1 MRNVSLFFGRLAK
14 SVCLVI
20 GLTLAASGSVSAQE
34 DAKAGEALFKAN
46 CTTCHLVQ
54 GKRVG
59 PELLGMSSRYEEDWL
74 ISWIQNSQAMIASGD
89 PTAVTLFEEWNNL
102 VMTAFPQLSDDDVRN
117 IITFVEAEEARL
129 AAGPAEGTGGS
140 GGSGGAGANSDATN
154 FMLIGLIAVIALAIA
169 IMFVLGKVV
178 RTLERVV
185 EANQA
190 KLVPVGTTPASS
202 NRFAEMTL
210 KFLKNKKL
218 VGLVVLILV
227 GVLATAGWR
236 SMWNVGVHDGYM
248 PVQPIKFSHQL
259 HAGVNQIDCQYCH
272 GGAYKSQNAS
282 IPSANICMNC
292 HIGIT
297 GQEQYGGETSPEIAK
312 IYRALD
318 YDPAT
323 GEYGNNPKP
332 IEWIRVHNLPDF
344 AYFNHSQHVVVAG
357 VECQTCHGP
366 VETMEELYQ
375 FSPLTMQWCIDCHQE
390 TEVNADNAY
399 YDQLIEAHE
408 KLKKGE
414 KLTAAMIGGLECGK
428 CHY

>member
-1 MRNVSLFFGRLAK
+1 MRNVSLFFGKLAK
-14 SVCLVI
+14 SVCLAMV
-20 GLTLAASGSVSAQE
+20 LTVAGYGSANAQN
-34 DAKAGEALFKAN
+34 DTKAGEALFKAN

-59 PELLGMSSRYEEDWL
+59 PELMGMSSRYEEDWL
-74 ISWIQNSQAMIASGD
+74 IRWIKNSQAMIAAGD
-89 PTAVTLFEEWNNL
+89 ETAVRLFEEHNRL

-117 IITFVEAEEARL
+117 IIAYVDAEEARIL
-129 AAGPAEGTGGS
+129 AGPADGGAGGT
-140 GGSGGAGANSDATN
+140 GGAGAASNDAN
-154 FMLIGLIAVIALAIA
+154 DLMIYGLIAVIALAIG
-169 IMFVLGKVV
+169 IMVVLGRVV

-185 EANQA
+185 EANKDKMVA
-190 KLVPVGTTPASS
+190 ATDVGPSAGE
-202 NRFAEMTL
+202 RFNAALL

-218 VGLVVLILV
+218 VGLVVLLLV
-227 GVLATAGWR
+227 AVLATAGWR

-292 HIGIT
+292 HTGIT
-297 GQEQYGGETSPEIAK
+297 GQEQYGGEISPEIAK

-323 GEYGNNPKP
+323 GEYGDNPKP
-332 IEWIRVHNLPDF
+332 IEWVRVHNLPDF

-357 VECQTCHGP
+357 LECQTCHGP

-375 FSPLTMQWCIDCHQE
+375 FAPLTMKWCVDCHQE
-390 TEVNADNAY
+390 TEVNTDNAY

>member
-1 MRNVSLFFGRLAK
+1 MRNISLVFGRLAK
-14 SVCLVI
+14 SVCLII
-20 GLTLAASGSVSAQE
+20 GLTFAVAGQVSAQ

-59 PELLGMSSRYEEDWL
+59 PELLGMSSRFEAEWL
-74 ISWIQNSQAMIASGD
+74 HKWIKNSQSLIASGD
-89 PTAVTLFEEWNNL
+89 ETAVRLFEENNRL
-102 VMTAFPQLSDDDVRN
+102 VMTAFPQLSDDDISN
-117 IITFVEAEEARL
+117 IIAYVDAEEARI
-129 AAGPAEGTGGS
+129 AAGPAPDAAGGTA
-140 GGSGGAGANSDATN
+140 GGAAASSDASD
-154 FMLIGLIAVIALAIA
+154 FMIIGLIVVIALAIA
-169 IMFVLGKVV
+169 IIVVLGKVI

-185 EANQA
+185 ENNQH
-190 KLVPVGTTPASS
+190 LLIPAEESTETGKES
-202 NRFAEMTL
+202 GQALR

-218 VGLVVLILV
+218 VGLVVLVLV
-227 GVLATAGWR
+227 GILGAAGWNN
-236 SMWNVGVHDGYM
+236 MWNVGVHEGYM

-272 GGAYKSQNAS
+272 GGAYKSKNAS

-292 HIGIT
+292 HKGVT
-297 GQEQYGGETSPEIAK
+297 GSEQYGGEISPEIAK

-318 YDPAT
+318 YDPST
-323 GEYGNNPKP
+323 GEYGNNPRP

-375 FSPLTMQWCIDCHQE
+375 YAPLTMKWCIECHQT

-399 YDQLIEAHE
+399 YDQLIAAHE

-414 KLTAAMIGGLECGK
+414 KMTAAMIGGLECGK